1 MKLNALLVSQ
11 DRPSLRVLTALLHV
25 LQIEHQTC
33 DSSGEAVELL
43 VQGQY
48 SALVLDFD
56 LPGAGQVARMA
67 RMASPQRR
75 PVVFAMVSAFTP
87 VGGAFQ
93 SGVNFV
99 LYKPLAYEQVA
110 RSLRAGQGFMKPNP
124 RHSPRH
130 PLEAL
135 VYLQLGVAALP
146 AIMLDLSEQG
156 LALQAPEPLPPV
168 QNVPLRFVLPGTTR
182 LVEATGKVIWPT
194 TTVARACFFPA
205 LLLLHDSISRIG
217 SPSGARRQRTP
228 CACFCH
234 RKSRGGRRTRH
245 IEFSVET

>member
-11 DRPSLRVLTALLHV
+11 DRPSLRVLTALLDV
-25 LQIEHQTC
+25 LEIEHQTC
-33 DSSGEAVELL
+33 PSCAEAVESL
-43 VQGQY
+43 VHGHH

-67 RMASPQRR
+67 RMASLQRR

-110 RSLRAGQGFMKPNP
+110 RSLRAGQGFMKANP

-135 VYLQLGVAALP
+135 VYLQFGVAAMP
-146 AIMLDLSEQG
+146 AIVLDLSEQG

-168 QNVPLRFVLPGTTR
+168 QNVPLRFVLPGTTH
-182 LVEATGKVIWPT
+182 LVEATGKVIW
-194 TTVARACFFPA
+194 ADDDGRAGMFFSRLTPVSRQHLKNWLA
-205 LLLLHDSISRIG
+205 KRGAKTKNAVRVLLPPH
-217 SPSGARRQRTP
+217 
-228 CACFCH
+228 
-234 RKSRGGRRTRH
+234 RTRRSAH
-245 IEFSVET
+245 ASH

>member
-11 DRPSLRVLTALLHV
+11 HRPSLRVLAALLDV

-33 DSSGEAVELL
+33 VSAGKAVELL
-43 VQGQY
+43 VQGHH
-48 SALVLDFD
+48 SALMLDFD

-67 RMASPQRR
+67 RMASLQRR

-87 VGGAFQ
+87 IGGAFQ

-99 LYKPLAYEQVA
+99 LYKPLVYEQVA
-110 RSLRAGQGFMKPNP
+110 RSLRAAEGFIKPNP

-135 VYLQLGVAALP
+135 VYLQLGVATLP
-146 AIMLDLSEQG
+146 AIVLDLSEQG

-168 QNVPLRFVLPGTTR
+168 QNVPLRFVLPGTTH
-182 LVEATGKVIWPT
+182 LVEATGKVIW
-194 TTVARACFFPA
+194 ADNDGRAGMFFSRLTPA
-205 LLLLHDSISRIG
+205 SRHHLKNWLAKRGVKPEDAVRILLPPHK
-217 SPSGARRQRTP
+217 ARRSPQ
-228 CACFCH
+228 A
-234 RKSRGGRRTRH
+234 S
-245 IEFSVET
+245 

>member
-1 MKLNALLVSQ
+1 MKLTALLMSRN
-11 DRPSLRVLTALLHV
+11 RPSLRVLTATLDV
-25 LQIEHQTC
+25 LEIEHAEC
-33 DSSGEAVELL
+33 VSSAEAVELL
-43 VQGQY
+43 VQGHY
-48 SALVLDFD
+48 SALALDFD

-99 LYKPLAYEQVA
+99 LYKPLAFEQVA
-110 RSLRAGQGFMKPNP
+110 RSLRAGQGFMPPNP

-130 PLEAL
+130 KLETL

-146 AIMLDLSEQG
+146 AIVLDLSEQG

-168 QNVPLRFVLPGTTR
+168 QNVPLRFILPGTSH
-182 LVEATGKVIWPT
+182 LVEATGEVIWSDDDGRAGMFFSHLSPT
-194 TTVARACFFPA
+194 
-205 LLLLHDSISRIG
+205 SRNHLKDWL
-217 SPSGARRQRTP
+217 A
-228 CACFCH
+228 
-234 RKSRGGRRTRH
+234 KRGGKPEDAVRVLLPPRRARH
-245 IEFSVET
+245 STHASR